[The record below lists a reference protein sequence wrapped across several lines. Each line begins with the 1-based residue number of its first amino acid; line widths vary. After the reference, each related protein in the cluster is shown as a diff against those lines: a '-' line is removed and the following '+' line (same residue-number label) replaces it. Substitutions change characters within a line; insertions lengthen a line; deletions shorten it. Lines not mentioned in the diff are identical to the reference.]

1 MGSTSQA
8 EVQSDLGRPAAKAVV
23 VTLAVVGTLV
33 VCAVVGT
40 LVFASGSQKSAT
52 SFNQDVGRALG
63 ATGSTGSGAPS
74 SSSPPL
80 TALTPNYLGMSVW
93 EAENAPSI
101 DHGWTVSGANETCN
115 GGATDYVV
123 SQTPAAGTIETAD
136 GLGIF
141 ANVVLVGSCHN

>member
-1 MGSTSQA
+1 MNQM
-8 EVQSDLGRPAAKAVV
+8 ERDLGHSARKAVV
-23 VTLAVVGTLV
+23 VTLSVVGTLI

-40 LVFASGSQKSAT
+40 LVFASGSQKAAT
-52 SFNQDVGRALG
+52 SFNQDVGQALG
-63 ATGSTGSGAPS
+63 ATGNTGASSPS
-74 SSSPPL
+74 STTSPPV
-80 TALTPNYLGMSVW
+80 TAPTPNYVGMSVW
-93 EAENAPSI
+93 EGENAPSI

-141 ANVVLVGSCHN
+141 ANVVLVGSCP